1 MHNISWSTGIHALCY
16 GIGMKSWGII
26 WAICL
31 YLGRYGDILEY
42 GGQYCPEIV
51 RYSKGFMVWNIP
63 YLIQLCYFRGIMGRY
78 GPEIVKSCQD
88 SWGVICPLSTC
99 IRMNPGGKSS
109 LTEIGW
115 HLGANIVRYSKRY
128 REDCYGIMRNH
139 KGIYGHY

>member
-1 MHNISWSTGIHALCY
+1 MHFLMDFVRYYMGNNG
-16 GIGMKSWGII
+16 
-26 WAICL
+26 AICL

-88 SWGVICPLSTC
+88 S
-99 IRMNPGGKSS
+99 
-109 LTEIGW
+109 
-115 HLGANIVRYSKRY
+115 
-128 REDCYGIMRNH
+128 
-139 KGIYGHY
+139 